1 MKGIYLKFVQTTGG
15 IGGGYLGV
23 ATGALLGPIGLVA
36 GGFIGG
42 IVGSKLGETL
52 SNILTQK
59 LFGLP
64 KEEALENAYNF
75 FGVKMTASNNEINT
89 SYKNLCLR
97 HHPDKGG
104 SEEKFIEVQTNLAV
118 IKEARNEL

>member
-1 MKGIYLKFVQTTGG
+1 M
-15 IGGGYLGV
+15 
-23 ATGALLGPIGLVA
+23 GAPFGPIGLVA
-36 GGFIGG
+36 GGFVGG
-42 IVGSKLGETL
+42 IIGSKLAETL
-52 SNILTQK
+52 SDLLTQK

-89 SYKNLCLR
+89 SYRKLCLQ

-104 SEEKFIEVQTNLAV
+104 REEKFIEVQTNLAV
-118 IKEARNEL
+118 IKAARKEL